1 MQMRIT
7 KFQQVMGMRD
17 AQASQE
23 ASQGGVM
30 EERILALEEA
40 HRQAQSKVEVAL
52 ETTQL
57 LKNSDVSSQVWAL
70 RSEMN
75 SQLADMQQMAISSAS
90 LQAAIKNTSEEFQV
104 VKQSVEELLNTNSA
118 LAVSVSGLTST
129 VSGVKATLDD
139 QVAVVDSLT
148 TGLEAQVNQLSE
160 MAVSVDLHKVAL
172 ETNKQQVVEIKEMLV
187 AEQMRRA
194 LALEEQ
200 LQSVKLT
207 LDAQLSSSQD
217 LHSNLKAQLEAVHSQ
232 IEIATG
238 AHPSSDPEEVEPV
251 IEEVLPVTEEEEE
264 SSSLG
269 EEPEAT
275 EDQVK
280 DTVEEEAVEPA
291 AVEEEVI
298 QEQEV
303 EEVTEEP
310 AEQLEEEV
318 TEEPAEQLEI
328 EESAKPEATE
338 EIEEELIEEQQLTEE
353 KTDLAETSE
362 EEGVTEEIV
371 EQDIEEEQLIEEE
384 GDLAETPEEEVTE
397 EKQAET
403 VEEPVE
409 KTSKRRSKRKHA
421 SSGQA

>member
-251 IEEVLPVTEEEEE
+251 IEEALPVTEEEEE

-269 EEPEAT
+269 EELEAA
-275 EDQVK
+275 EDQDK

-291 AVEEEVI
+291 AVEEEVV
-298 QEQEV
+298 QEEV
-303 EEVTEEP
+303 LEEVTEEP
-310 AEQLEEEV
+310 VTEEPI